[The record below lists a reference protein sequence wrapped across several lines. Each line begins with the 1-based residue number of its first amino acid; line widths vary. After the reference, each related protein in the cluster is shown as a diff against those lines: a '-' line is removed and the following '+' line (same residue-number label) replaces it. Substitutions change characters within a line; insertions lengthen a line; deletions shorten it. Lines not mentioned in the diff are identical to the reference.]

1 MGDRVAVLRFGKLQ
15 QFASPNE
22 LYDRPANAFVA
33 GFIGSPA
40 MNLVTLP
47 VAPEGVKIG
56 DSVLALERDD
66 LTKLSD
72 AGLSEV
78 TFGIR
83 PEQLEISESDGVE
96 VVVDLVEDL
105 GSEAY
110 VYTHAGSGVELVAR
124 CNPRTAPRL
133 ADTVRLRK
141 NPEGAVHLFH
151 PESGERLN

>member
-96 VVVDLVEDL
+96 VVIDLVEDL